1 LPLALIGHLDGLDGP
16 YLCGW
21 AADGGSEASCLVEVF
36 SPDGDL
42 VAKGR
47 ASHRREDL
55 RGVTGGLTDIGFRI
69 LLDPLPAH
77 PLLHVR
83 VGGVAVPGSPI
94 HLGDGQ
100 FFGAMGV
107 RDGIVQG
114 SVTQAIATAPPP
126 QVRIEDQYGRV
137 LFDGLASL
145 QPGRRS
151 KAPAAA
157 SFDFMLPPA
166 AFGFEE
172 LGLTAF
178 ANNVPF
184 ARCLAAARLA
194 GYLDELSETACRGWL
209 YSPDVP
215 QRPFEIEV
223 LVGGVSVASGRYDI
237 VREDLAAEHPLAVKR
252 GFDLALKRPE
262 HDSAA
267 LTPVSIR
274 LAGSSRELFGGPFL
288 FGERSALIATARRAS
303 ALLRAGALPPA
314 ERCVVQ
320 RSLADAM
327 EQARRTPA
335 FYRQRCAATPAL
347 PAPLLPACTRRFN
360 IIIPVYKGIDVT
372 QACIDSVLATYDAQ
386 RDAVILVNDRS
397 PDDGMAEMLVQYAF
411 QPGVQILTNPQN
423 LGFVGSVNRAL
434 GFSRLGHAVLLN
446 SDTRVFPG
454 AWDEIERILQADAA
468 IGTVTAL
475 SNNATIF
482 SYPHPKL
489 VDGLKLADMDWHEI
503 AAEALRANAG
513 KVVDVPTGHGFC
525 MAVRREVLDD
535 VGHLDPRFGRG
546 YGEENDL
553 CMRAA
558 DRGWRNVAACGV
570 FVEHRESVSFGDSKK
585 ALLDTNMRQLNALYP
600 EYTPTVMAY
609 ERQDGLR
616 AARWA
621 LDRER
626 LRRARAAGQAVA
638 LVVQNWLDGG
648 TKTAIA
654 DIEAAYGYGGRTR
667 MTLSCRADGFRVL
680 ECAEPVVRAV
690 FAPDE
695 DAALF
700 AMLGDAG
707 TDLVLVHQLLGY
719 TAGFIRQLGQWAAPR
734 QLTFYM
740 HDFYALCPRVTMLN
754 AVGRFCGAARS
765 DLCARCVDMDGA
777 HAASR
782 LTELAPAEHRSIFR
796 KFLGQCTDIIAPSH
810 DTVSW
815 ARKVFADIEITAESH
830 PQVGMAWSRQEGGR
844 ANQIVLL
851 GAIGPHKG
859 SGRLL
864 ELAREAR
871 LTHPELHFHVIGYT
885 NIDTALEALG
895 NVSISGPYEPD
906 TLASLVR
913 RTRARFALFLHEWP
927 ETFSYTLTEALALG
941 LWPLVP
947 DIGAPAER
955 VRAAGWGS
963 VLATPLSVGA
973 ICTAM
978 EVFVDCVDGPEHL
991 GISAPRAR
999 RVDEA
1004 LGGHLKEL
1012 AASGF
1017 EAGRIV

>member
-1 LPLALIGHLDGLDGP
+1 MPVALIGHLDGLDGP

-21 AADGGSEASCLVEVF
+21 AAAPGDGTPCLVEVF
-36 SPDGDL
+36 SPDDEF

-55 RGVTGGLTDIGFRI
+55 RDVTGGLTDIGFRI

-83 VGGVAVPGSPI
+83 VGNIAVPGSPI
-94 HLGDGQ
+94 RLGAGQ
-100 FFGAMGV
+100 FTGAMGL
-107 RDGIVQG
+107 RDGIIQG
-114 SVTQAIATAPPP
+114 SVTEAIAQAQPPE
-126 QVRIEDQYGRV
+126 VRIEDQYGRV
-137 LFDGLASL
+137 LVGGIATF

-157 SFDFMLPPA
+157 TFEFMLPPA
-166 AFGFEE
+166 AFGFDE

-178 ANNVPF
+178 AQNVPF
-184 ARCLAAARLA
+184 ARCLGAARLA

-223 LVGGVSVASGRYDI
+223 LVSGVSVAKGRYDI
-237 VREDLAAEHPLAVKR
+237 LREDLKAEHPLAVKR
-252 GFDLALKRPE
+252 GFDLALSLPE
-262 HDSAA
+262 RDSAS
-267 LTPVSIR
+267 LISVSIR
-274 LAGSSRELFGGPFL
+274 LAGSTRELFGGPFL
-288 FGERSALIATARRAS
+288 FGDRSALIATARHAA
-303 ALLRAGALPPA
+303 ALFRSSPLPPA
-314 ERCVVQ
+314 ELCVAL
-320 RSLADAM
+320 RSLADTVAD
-327 EQARRTPA
+327 ARQTPV
-335 FYRQRCAATPAL
+335 YRKRFATAPAL
-347 PAPLLPACTRRFN
+347 APCDRRFN
-360 IIIPVYKGIDVT
+360 IIIPVYKGVEVT
-372 QACIDSVLATYDAQ
+372 QACIDSVLSTYDPE

-397 PDDGMAEMLVQYAF
+397 PDAGMADMLVQYAF

-434 GFSRLGHAVLLN
+434 GCARLGHAVLLN
-446 SDTRVFPG
+446 SDTRVFAG
-454 AWDEIERILQADAA
+454 GWDEIDRILQAHADV
-468 IGTVTAL
+468 GTVTAL

-482 SYPHPKL
+482 SYPHPGL
-489 VDGLKLADMDWHEI
+489 VDGLPLADMAWHEI

-513 KVVDVPTGHGFC
+513 RVVDVPTGHGFC
-525 MAVRREVLDD
+525 MAIRREVLDD

-558 DRGWRNVAACGV
+558 DLGWRNVAACAV

-585 ALLDTNMRQLNALYP
+585 ALLDTNMRQLNGLYP

-616 AARWA
+616 TARWA
-621 LDRER
+621 LDRQR
-626 LRRARAAGQAVA
+626 LRRARAAGHAVA

-667 MTLSCRADGFRVL
+667 MTLTCRSDGVRVL
-680 ECAEPVVRAV
+680 DCAEPVVRAV

-700 AMLGDAG
+700 ALLGDAG

-719 TAGFIRQLGQWAAPR
+719 TAGFIKQLGQWAAHR

-754 AVGRFCGAARS
+754 ALGRFCGAARA
-765 DLCARCVDMDGA
+765 DVCARCVDMAGP
-777 HAASR
+777 HEASR
-782 LTELAPAEHRSIFR
+782 LTDLLPAEHRSIFR
-796 KFLGQCTDIIAPSH
+796 RFLGHCTDIIAPSH
-810 DTVSW
+810 DTVGW

-830 PQVGMAWSRQEGGR
+830 PQVGIAWSRPEGAR
-844 ANQIVLL
+844 ADQIVLL

-871 LTHPELHFHVIGYT
+871 LTEPDLHFHVIGYS
-885 NIDTALEALG
+885 NIDMALEAVG
-895 NVSISGPYEPD
+895 NVSITGPYEPA
-906 TLASLVR
+906 TLRSLVR

-927 ETFSYTLTEALALG
+927 ETFSYTLTEAFALG

-947 DIGAPAER
+947 EIGAPAER

-963 VLATPLSVGA
+963 VLATPLTVGA
-973 ICTAM
+973 VRAAM
-978 EVFVDCVDGPEHL
+978 ELFVDSVDGPEHL
-991 GISAPRAR
+991 GISAPRTR
-999 RVDEA
+999 RLDEGS
-1004 LGGHLKEL
+1004 GGSLQEL
-1012 AASGF
+1012 ASSGVK
-1017 EAGRIV
+1017 AGGIG